1 MRFWHLNITLLPKR
15 RQGGHFKSAIS
26 WFLFIYKRRQEAWI
40 THRASSTTR
49 SRKKRKYQ
57 KQQTREN
64 WENKRKSRNEA
75 TRLGRKAVRE
85 YWKTQ
90 SSLLKS
96 KLSQFYKT
104 FMPFFSTKNKK
115 TDNDHLS
122 LTIDGDVCHDRPK
135 IANHL
140 CNYFANNAHG
150 VGNIDE
156 ISAHVQLY
164 RI

>member
-1 MRFWHLNITLLPKR
+1 
-15 RQGGHFKSAIS
+15 
-26 WFLFIYKRRQEAWI
+26 
-40 THRASSTTR
+40 
-49 SRKKRKYQ
+49 
-57 KQQTREN
+57 
-64 WENKRKSRNEA
+64 
-75 TRLGRKAVRE
+75 
-85 YWKTQ
+85 
-90 SSLLKS
+90 
-96 KLSQFYKT
+96 
-104 FMPFFSTKNKK
+104 MPFFSTKNKK

>member
-1 MRFWHLNITLLPKR
+1 MSREWKIAIRAKR
-15 RQGGHFKSAIS
+15 RA
-26 WFLFIYKRRQEAWI
+26 A
-40 THRASSTTR
+40 
-49 SRKKRKYQ
+49 RKYQ

-75 TRLGRKAVRE
+75 TRLGKKAVRE

-122 LTIDGDVCHDRPK
+122 LTIDGDVCHDGPK

-140 CNYFANNAHG
+140 CNYFANNVQG

>member
-1 MRFWHLNITLLPKR
+1 MSREWKIAIRAKR
-15 RQGGHFKSAIS
+15 RA
-26 WFLFIYKRRQEAWI
+26 A
-40 THRASSTTR
+40 
-49 SRKKRKYQ
+49 RKYQ

-104 FMPFFSTKNKK
+104 FTPFFSTKNKK

-164 RI
+164 RIS